1 MIHSDRIVFIQLSEW
16 RLKSVCG
23 MHYDY
28 ECQEYHFTESVTDKM
43 SGELD
48 LEVENQQQTN

>member
-48 LEVENQQQTN
+48 LEVEKQQQTN